1 MRFVPGGW
9 CRPRL
14 LSPWMLIDAPTHPR
28 SHSVSPGSAQRP
40 VQWPPGCTLPA
51 PHTSP
56 TPPSLTGSRA
66 GSGCPISL
74 ASVSLSW
81 LLGTIVP
88 SPSTDWL
95 PLPHQSRPLEF
106 SERDTRM
113 QAPGPIQPPTYVDSG
128 LLAWLQARLSCCPQ
142 HPPSTRHGHL
152 GIRGER
158 GFFFF

>member
-1 MRFVPGGW
+1 MPSLPFSV
-9 CRPRL
+9 
-14 LSPWMLIDAPTHPR
+14 DAHRRAQPPSHHPH

-40 VQWPPGCTLPA
+40 VQWPPGCPLPA
-51 PHTSP
+51 SSRP
-56 TPPSLTGSRA
+56 TSLTGSRA

-88 SPSTDWL
+88 SPCTSWP

-106 SERDTRM
+106 SGRDTRL
-113 QAPGPIQPPTYVDSG
+113 QAPGPIQPRTYVDSG

-142 HPPSTRHGHL
+142 RPPLHLSHGHL
-152 GIRGER
+152 GIRGREA
-158 GFFFF
+158 FSF